1 MKKRIQLF
9 LAAVVITT
17 LSIGCSGPAQE
28 PAPAEVEVATEE
40 AETAVVEEE
49 VSEEA
54 VTDEAVTDEA
64 TEDNKF
70 PAFQAKNLK
79 EEEVTESLFAEYEL
93 TLVNIWGTTCAP
105 CIREMPELE
114 KLQKN
119 YADKG
124 LKVVGI
130 VSDGNYLAAGE
141 IVNAILVTYEHI
153 IPNEEFALGY
163 LSEFQFIPTTLFV
176 DGNGVILGE
185 PMVGAYDYETFE
197 EKVKSYLELE

>member
-9 LAAVVITT
+9 LVAVVITA
-17 LSIGCSGPAQE
+17 LSMGCGGSAPE
-28 PAPAEVEVATEE
+28 PVPAEAPVAEETVSEVDT
-40 AETAVVEEE
+40 T
-49 VSEEA
+49 EEA
-54 VTDEAVTDEA
+54 VTDEASEN
-64 TEDNKF
+64 NKF

-79 EEEVTESLFAEYEL
+79 EDEVTESLFTEYEL

-153 IPNEEFALGY
+153 IPSEEFALGY

-176 DGNGVILGE
+176 DGDGVILGE

-197 EKVKSYLELE
+197 EKVKSYLEIE